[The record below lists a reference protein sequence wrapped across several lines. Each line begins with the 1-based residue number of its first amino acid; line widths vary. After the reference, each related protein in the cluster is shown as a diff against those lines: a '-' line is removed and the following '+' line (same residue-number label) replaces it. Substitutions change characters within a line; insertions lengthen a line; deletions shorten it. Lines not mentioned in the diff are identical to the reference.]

1 MFLKFENFPLSI
13 KFALSIKF
21 SLYKIFPSIKLF
33 LSKDKDKII
42 ENSSHRPILFSSAE
56 QDI

>member
-33 LSKDKDKII
+33 LSKDKDK
-42 ENSSHRPILFSSAE
+42 NSSHRPILFSWAE